1 MDFFVLQFFKK
12 IKIIL
17 LFFFPFPV
25 PAAEALEFAQF
36 PFYLNG
42 LRQASDFVEAIESVR
57 AICDEFARKGVLN
70 YPNGYPFLF
79 WEQYI
84 GLRHNFLLAI
94 SLVLAC
100 TFLVCA
106 LLLLNPWT
114 AGIIVSLCG
123 RFRLVSLWGLCFIPP
138 GSSSRRQT
146 DLGNLCYQVET
157 SQSVFISGFS

>member
-1 MDFFVLQFFKK
+1 MHLT
-12 IKIIL
+12 IPRSANL
-17 LFFFPFPV
+17 TSSSLAV
-25 PAAEALEFAQF
+25 PAAEPLEFAQF

-57 AICDEFARKGVLN
+57 AICDEFIRKGVLN

-84 GLRHNFLLAI
+84 GLRHWFLLAI
-94 SLVLAC
+94 SVVLAC

-114 AGIIVSLCG
+114 AGIIVSK
-123 RFRLVSLWGLCFIPP
+123 RPSL
-138 GSSSRRQT
+138 SSSY
-146 DLGNLCYQVET
+146 L
-157 SQSVFISGFS
+157 FSSIFHLMLPQQHH